1 MAKPSSLGIQ
11 VQAERNPD
19 SSIARLGVAR
29 TAFVGRTLRGPQNQA
44 VLIRSFTEFQHIF
57 GGLWQPSLLG
67 YSVEQFFDNGGREA
81 LIVRVVNG
89 ARAATLSLPAGA
101 QRLLLEAVRPGTR
114 EFLRACIDYDNIPD
128 DRPDCFNLT
137 VQRVRTQG
145 TERIDDQE
153 IFRALSMRSDA
164 RDRVGSALAGS
175 QLVRLKGALPL
186 DRPDRTIDPAT
197 GLATG
202 YQSSN
207 PDGDDGGALS
217 DYDLIGSAAEGTG
230 LFALQSADHFNFLV
244 IPPLSRDRDV
254 GFSTLLVAA
263 RYCRQRQALLLV
275 DPPLDWHTADEA
287 LRGIRDWALASEDA
301 CMYFPR
307 ILAHDKLRGRFET
320 FAPGG
325 AVAGM
330 LARVES
336 VAPQWAAAEASDPV
350 LRPGLRPSC
359 LVPEDRRAKLAAF
372 GVNTL
377 HAVRSSGRL
386 SLAPRTLASGN
397 AGAADWKYL
406 ASRRFALWVAASIAA
421 GTRRLAPSLGH
432 TDVTDNV
439 VAQVRDFLEGLRLS
453 GSFADRP
460 REEAYFV
467 IGRENQVVFGLAA
480 ERLGDFHGY
489 RIAFAPGH
497 SEVQPVTINRLTQ
510 QVHSPADSEWVDRL
524 ARELRPE

>member
-1 MAKPSSLGIQ
+1 MPSSLGIQ

-19 SSIARLGVAR
+19 PAIARLGVAR
-29 TAFVGRTLRGPQNQA
+29 TAFVGRTLRGPQDRP
-44 VLIRSFTEFQHIF
+44 VLIRSFTEFQHVF

-67 YSVEQFFDNGGREA
+67 YAVEQFFDNGGREA

-101 QRLLLEAVRPGTR
+101 ERLMLEAVRPGTR
-114 EFLRACIDYDNIPD
+114 EFLRACVDYDNIPH

-145 TERIDDQE
+145 TERVDDQE
-153 IFRALSMRSDA
+153 IFRALSIKSDA
-164 RDRVGSALAGS
+164 RDGVGAALAGS
-175 QLVRLKGALPL
+175 QLVRVTGALPL
-186 DRPDRTIDPAT
+186 GRPDRTLDPAT

-207 PDGDDGGALS
+207 PDGDDGGPLS
-217 DYDLIGSAAEGTG
+217 DYDLIGSAAAGTG
-230 LFALQSADHFNFLV
+230 LFALQSADHFSFLV
-244 IPPLSRDRDV
+244 IPPLSRERDV

-263 RYCRQRQALLLV
+263 RLCRRRQALLLV
-275 DPPLDWHTADEA
+275 DPPLDWHTADDA
-287 LRGIRDWALASEDA
+287 LRGIRDWGLASEDA

-330 LARVES
+330 LARAES
-336 VAPQWAAAEASDPV
+336 LAPQWAAGEGVDPV
-350 LRPGLRPSC
+350 LRPGHRPSC

-377 HAVRSSGRL
+377 QAVRAPGRPAL
-386 SLAPRTLASGN
+386 EPRTLARGN

-421 GTRRLAPSLGH
+421 GTRWISPPAGH
-432 TDVTDNV
+432 NDVADV
-439 VAQVRDFLEGLRLS
+439 VAAQVRDFLEGLRLA

-467 IGRENQVVFGLAA
+467 IARASQVVYGLAA

-489 RIAFAPGH
+489 RIALAPGH
-497 SEVQPVTINRLTQ
+497 SEVHPVTINRLTQ
-510 QVHSPADSEWVDRL
+510 QVHSPADTEWVDRL
-524 ARELRPE
+524 AQELRPE